1 MTVFKKESLRMTVL
15 RSLPP
20 LGPKCAS
27 RLHGTSFRLRVSD
40 LYRGVYAASGRQPNA
55 DEVWTWSCESRGRYD
70 YLSYCDDRG
79 TYRCARVTHGA
90 RGAQM
95 IGGFG
100 ALIRAQERSL
110 SLLGTTPFHFD
121 FANKPQELG
130 ALRSYRRAP
139 GYRRSTCEG
148 GRT

>member
-1 MTVFKKESLRMTVL
+1 MTVL

-79 TYRCARVTHGA
+79 THRCARVTHGA

-100 ALIRAQERSL
+100 ALIRAQEKSL
-110 SLLGTTPFHFD
+110 SLRVPHPFILILLINPKNWVPFVLIEGHPVIVVQPVRED
-121 FANKPQELG
+121 E
-130 ALRSYRRAP
+130 
-139 GYRRSTCEG
+139 RRSRPCMACL
-148 GRT
+148 